1 MNQHV
6 PVLLKES
13 VDLLVVNKDGAY
25 FDGTAGFGGHSQEIL
40 KRLNIEGR
48 LIATD
53 KDADAFNFCK
63 ERFKDDK
70 RFSVYNTSFS
80 SIETIYKIEFLEN
93 FDGILLD
100 LGVSSY
106 QLDNVESGF
115 TFREDAPL
123 DLRMNKTEGISAADL
138 LNNFSQDEIADILY
152 KYGEEKKSRLIA
164 KKIVEARE
172 QQKFETTFQV
182 KNIIEKIVPQYFLV
196 KTMTRV
202 FQALRIYVNN
212 ELDELTEFLEKSITL
227 LNEKGR
233 IVVLTY
239 HSLEDRIVKEKFKY
253 EALKCVC
260 PPGTPICICGKE
272 QRLRIVNS
280 KPITP
285 DENELIKNKRARS
298 AKLRAAERV

>member
-13 VDLLVVNKDGAY
+13 VDLLVVNKSGIY
-25 FDGTAGFGGHSQEIL
+25 FDGTAGFGGHSKEIL
-40 KRLNIEGR
+40 SRLDKKGK
-48 LIATD
+48 LVATD
-53 KDADAFNFCK
+53 KDFDAFSFCK
-63 ERFKDDK
+63 DHFKDDK
-70 RFSVYNTSFS
+70 RFSVYNTNFS
-80 SIETIYKIEFLEN
+80 NIDTISKVEFIEN
-93 FDGILLD
+93 FDGIFVD

-123 DLRMNKTEGISAADL
+123 DLRMNKSEGIPASKV
-138 LNNFSQDEIADILY
+138 LNQFSQEEIADIIY
-152 KYGEEKKSRLIA
+152 NFGEEKKSRFIA

-172 QQKFETTFQV
+172 IKNFETTHQL
-182 KNIIEKIVPQYFLV
+182 KEIIEKIVPPNFLN
-196 KTMTRV
+196 KSLSRI

-212 ELDELTEFLEKSITL
+212 ELDELKIFLDKSIDL
-227 LNEKGR
+227 LKDNGR

-253 EALKCVC
+253 ESLKCVC
-260 PPGTPICICGKE
+260 PPGLPVCVCGKV
-272 QRLRIVNS
+272 QKLKLINTKALVP
-280 KPITP
+280 K
-285 DENELIKNKRARS
+285 DEEIKNNRRSRS